1 MATKQGSIQLA
12 KEMHVAV
19 ATVNVNY
26 FAKERLSIISTD
38 ANYNGITREIFGTVN
53 LFTLPSTYRSNVKRS
68 CPMSVSILF
77 FLILSCYSQG

>member
-38 ANYNGITREIFGTVN
+38 ANNNGTVN